1 MTAGRESVD
10 QARDLLDIGRGQDAA
25 DLLTAFLAEHPA
37 DAPALSLLAWA
48 HLQCERPEEALRAA
62 DDALLADPEYQPGW
76 QRRSWALRAL
86 GRNAEAVDAA
96 REYVRLAPHHWVSH
110 YTLGMVLRSERHRNA
125 EVLAAAQQAVRL
137 APSLADPH
145 VLLGLAHADDN
156 ATAQAE
162 ACYRR
167 ALAINPDHAHAR
179 SNLSALALR
188 RGRFDEAI
196 RGFRS
201 AARSRP
207 QEVMFH
213 RNIAVAVFNSLLKY
227 GYLLALVSAIFAGLA
242 GTRFSPR
249 PLDPTDVSAHWTGR
263 VIALAVILL
272 AWAVLLFV
280 RLRPLS
286 AYLRRQVG
294 SVFGSLLRTVR
305 FLPLFAGF
313 VLSQVCALVLLL
325 VPGLAD
331 ATRGNL
337 VLLAGAALAAG
348 SLISR
353 SISRRTGQRA

>member
-1 MTAGRESVD
+1 VSGRQPVD
-10 QARDLLDIGRGQDAA
+10 QARGLLDIGRGQDAT

-48 HLQCERPEEALRAA
+48 HLQCERPEAALRAA
-62 DDALLADPEYQPGW
+62 DDALTADPDYQPAW

-86 GRNAEAVDAA
+86 GRTAEAVTAA
-96 REYVRLAPHHWVSH
+96 REYVRLAPHSWVSH
-110 YTLGMVLRSERHRNA
+110 YTLGMVLRSEPGNP
-125 EVLAAAQQAVRL
+125 EVLAAAQRAVRL
-137 APSLADPH
+137 APDLADPH

-162 ACYRR
+162 ACYHR

-213 RNIAVAVFNSLLKY
+213 RNIGVAVFNSLLKY
-227 GYLLALVSAIFAGLA
+227 GYLLALASAIFAGVV
-242 GTRFSPR
+242 GTLFSP
-249 PLDPTDVSAHWTGR
+249 PDESPDWLGR
-263 VIALAVILL
+263 LGALLVILL
-272 AWAVLLFV
+272 AWATLLTV

-313 VLSQVCALVLLL
+313 VLSQVCVLVLLL
-325 VPGLAD
+325 ASTLPD
-331 ATRGNL
+331 ASRGNL
-337 VLLAGAALAAG
+337 VLAAGSALAMG

-353 SISRRTGQRA
+353 SLGRRGGQRT